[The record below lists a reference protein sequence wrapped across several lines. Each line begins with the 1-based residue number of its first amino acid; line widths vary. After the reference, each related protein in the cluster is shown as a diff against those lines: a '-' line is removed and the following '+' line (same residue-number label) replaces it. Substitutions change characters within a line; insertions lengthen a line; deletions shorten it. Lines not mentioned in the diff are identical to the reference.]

1 MNSFM
6 DVVGQDFFN
15 SLRIAN
21 TISLWLRPTDNLSAS
36 SSVEFFLSTDANK
49 ILECSLYVLY
59 AYVVGKYQDI

>member
-1 MNSFM
+1 MLL
-6 DVVGQDFFN
+6 GKIFFN
-15 SLRIAN
+15 SFRIAN
-21 TISLWLRPTDNLSAS
+21 TISLWLRPTDDLSAS